1 VTEEFNQFQ
10 LKQIADTRPK
20 AVEFFKAMPL
30 EKVREL
36 KSLVMPFD
44 ADVVVCWALLQVAGY
59 QVWTPDGIVWR
70 GSHHPSASEQ
80 QKHLALGINV
90 A

>member
-1 VTEEFNQFQ
+1 MAEKFNPFQ
-10 LKQIADTRPK
+10 QKQVADARPK
-20 AVEFFKAMPL
+20 AVELFNAMPL

-44 ADVVVCWALLQVAGY
+44 ADAVLSWALLQVAGY
-59 QVWTPDGIVWR
+59 QVWTPDGMVWR

-80 QKHLALGINV
+80 HPSLGRKI